1 VLSFFTLIALLLLA
15 VVSFVPLQAYAHGCQ
30 AQGGCCTVGDPCV
43 EISAN
48 TPLGIMFVAVSIF
61 GALLLPFYG
70 REQRRRLYSA
80 LNIFE

>member
-1 VLSFFTLIALLLLA
+1 VLSFFALIAILLLA
-15 VVSFVPLQAYAHGCQ
+15 AVSFVPLQAHAHGCP

-48 TPLGIMFVAVSIF
+48 SPVGIMFAAVSIF

-70 REQRRRLYSA
+70 REQRRRLFSA
-80 LNIFE
+80 LNILE